1 MNTNQRLELIEKEG
15 KIASVLKDELMEIQ
29 NNAIAEGYL
38 LTYLYSDNVFVYML
52 FSKFTLP
59 TT

>member
-15 KIASVLKDELMEIQ
+15 KIASVLKDELMGIQ
-29 NNAIAEGYL
+29 NNAIAEGYW
-38 LTYLYSDNVFVYML
+38 LTYLYCDDVFVYML

-59 TT
+59 TA

>member
-1 MNTNQRLELIEKEG
+1 MNTNQRLELIEREG
-15 KIASVLKDELMEIQ
+15 KIASVLKDELMVIQ

-59 TT
+59 TA